1 MPLRTKKKKTIT
13 FNKRSKKLVGGAL
26 STNSIRFTPGKS
38 INNFTPGQSIINF
51 TPDWLTKKLSEEKAA
66 AEKAVAEKA
75 VADKKKYKK
84 ETREKAA
91 SAAKEE
97 ENQKLKEKEAKNKAE
112 HAEKEKQQ
120 KREKQYEVLKKK
132 FFTKLSLLTKFL
144 DKNKN
149 KSAYVIKDNLN
160 SSCTHMCGKDT
171 LIGGKRNY
179 TKPQKLFYDKQKN
192 RRNELSKKQNIKIYN
207 IEMFIEKL
215 NIYLDHYFNDEL
227 SKPMYKLELDIA
239 ELMRTFSKSFEKLC
253 GYITNYILFLYF
265 HKFYEKYVTEVN
277 KKAIRSVDIGSNY
290 FKLCFNIGTSQE
302 ECKDKEWLFNMLYL
316 QIPNMLEININLTQ
330 KQKKKIKI
338 NKPPD
343 FWKRLIY
350 KPSFYDPDTINK
362 LYEATLQVLQHHIKI
377 NSTEEWATAW
387 YNQQKNQDDR
397 TLDEFKKNQLD
408 TLFTKQYEIVYG
420 LPLPQEKKKELQQIQ
435 DNITNYH
442 NINAISIL
450 NHLLIFST
458 DEVSCKQRDVSELEG
473 EYFNLINV
481 CN

>member
-26 STNSIRFTPGKS
+26 STESIKR
-38 INNFTPGQSIINF
+38 F
-51 TPDWLTKKLSEEKAA
+51 TPDWLTNTLSEEAA
-66 AEKAVAEKA
+66 AEKAGAEKA
-75 VADKKKYKK
+75 AADKRAEKKKKRNKEKKK

-91 SAAKEE
+91 SAVKEE

-112 HAEKEKQQ
+112 QAEKEKQQ
-120 KREKQYEVLKKK
+120 KREQQYEALKTN
-132 FFTKLSLLTKFL
+132 FFTKLDLLTTFL
-144 DKNKN
+144 SKTKN
-149 KSAYVIKDNLN
+149 KSPYVIKDNLN
-160 SSCTHMCGKDT
+160 SSCTRMCGKDT
-171 LIGGKRNY
+171 LIGGKKKY
-179 TKPQKLFYDKQKN
+179 TQEQKRLYAQQKN

-265 HKFYEKYVTEVN
+265 DKFYKKYVTEVN
-277 KKAIRSVDIGSNY
+277 KKAIRSVDIGTDY

-330 KQKKKIKI
+330 NQKKEI
-338 NKPPD
+338 NKSKSSD
-343 FWKRLIY
+343 FWKNLIY
-350 KPSFYDPDTINK
+350 KPLFYDSETIDK
-362 LYEATLQVLQHHIKI
+362 LYDTTLLMLQYHKKI
-377 NSTEEWATAW
+377 NSTEEWAKAW
-387 YNQQKNQDDR
+387 YQQQQNPNDR
-397 TLDEFKKNQLD
+397 TLEQFKQNQLD
-408 TLFTKQYEIVYG
+408 TLFTEQYKEY
-420 LPLPQEKKKELQQIQ
+420 KKKELQQIQ
-435 DNITNYH
+435 ENITNYH
-442 NINAISIL
+442 NVNAISIL
-450 NHLLIFST
+450 NHLLIVEKF
-458 DEVSCKQRDVSELEG
+458 EG
-473 EYFNLINV
+473 NCGKSIPTLKAIKENYLDIINF